1 MLKRLDLH
9 NQDKNFWLGSLISVM
24 LSIVAIYYATY
35 YYRVHIHGI
44 ETSATVETVYIYK
57 YPNKEKDYYELT
69 AKYLDKNNNVVIS
82 KDIKTRIN
90 VHEGEKI
97 KILYNRYSPEIA
109 DIKDNNLTKINFWL
123 YFGSAIFL
131 SCCTA
136 YVYRE
141 NKQKHN

>member
-1 MLKRLDLH
+1 
-9 NQDKNFWLGSLISVM
+9 M

-35 YYRVHIHGI
+35 YYRVYIHGI
-44 ETSATVETVYIYK
+44 ETSATVETVYK
-57 YPNKEKDYYELT
+57 YQKKGTDYYELT

-82 KDIKTRIN
+82 KDIKTWIN

-109 DIKDNNLTKINFWL
+109 DIKDNDLTKTNLWF
-123 YFGSAIFL
+123 YFACAIFI

-136 YVYRE
+136 SVYRQ
-141 NKQKHN
+141 NKQNHN

>member
-1 MLKRLDLH
+1 
-9 NQDKNFWLGSLISVM
+9 
-24 LSIVAIYYATY
+24 
-35 YYRVHIHGI
+35 
-44 ETSATVETVYIYK
+44 TVETVYIYK
-57 YPNKEKDYYELT
+57 YPKKEKDYYYELT

-109 DIKDNNLTKINFWL
+109 DIKDNNLTIINFWL

>member
-9 NQDKNFWLGSLISVM
+9 NQDKNFWVGSLISAM

-35 YYRVHIHGI
+35 YYRVYINGI
-44 ETSATVETVYIYK
+44 ETSATVETVYK
-57 YPNKEKDYYELT
+57 YQKKGTDYYELT

-82 KDIKTRIN
+82 KDIKTWIN

-109 DIKDNNLTKINFWL
+109 DIKDNDLTKINLWF
-123 YFGSAIFL
+123 YFASAIFI

-136 YVYRE
+136 SVYRQ
-141 NKQKHN
+141 NKQNHN